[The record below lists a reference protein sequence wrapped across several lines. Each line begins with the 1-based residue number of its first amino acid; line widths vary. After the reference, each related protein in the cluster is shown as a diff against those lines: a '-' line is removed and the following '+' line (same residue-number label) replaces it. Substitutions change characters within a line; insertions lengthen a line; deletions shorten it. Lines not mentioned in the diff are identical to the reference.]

1 MRMKPL
7 GAVAIFVCFVLSSAA
22 PIHAEWPSIQAPQA
36 PSSGVMQKF
45 INGLRKPGAQHHRT
59 VSSPPLPRPRP
70 PELVGEAAKLNV
82 AAPEVAPASESAPI
96 DPANALTEAIAP
108 VEANEV
114 PAAELAPASGSN
126 EAAPELPPSTKP
138 NDAEALTP
146 IND

>member
-1 MRMKPL
+1 MKPL

-36 PSSGVMQKF
+36 PSSGGWQKF
-45 INGLRKPGAQHHRT
+45 LNGLRKPGAQHHRT

-70 PELVGEAAKLNV
+70 PELAGEAAKLNV
-82 AAPEVAPASESAPI
+82 AAPKVAPASGSAPI

-108 VEANEV
+108 VEVN
-114 PAAELAPASGSN
+114 AAELVPASGSN
-126 EAAPELPPSTKP
+126 ETTPELPPSTKP
-138 NDAEALTP
+138 NDAEAPTP

>member
-1 MRMKPL
+1 MKPL

-36 PSSGVMQKF
+36 PSSGAWQKF
-45 INGLRKPGAQHHRT
+45 LNGLRKPGAQHHRT

-82 AAPEVAPASESAPI
+82 AAKVAPASGSAPI

-108 VEANEV
+108 VEVN
-114 PAAELAPASGSN
+114 AAELVPASGSN
-126 EAAPELPPSTKP
+126 ETTPELPPSTKP
-138 NDAEALTP
+138 NDAEAPTP